1 MQRWLLVL
9 ALSFVL
15 PSLGSTSDDAQE
27 VRVPLFVDYNL
38 LTRLTTAELRGPGR
52 EPSVLWRSDDGCSVF
67 EIGSIRITP
76 ADGLL
81 EIQADG
87 NGRAGLGVLSWCLF
101 PVERDAD
108 LRIRARPVFGDDWQ
122 LRLTDV
128 EVSVLDRKGRST
140 FLMRR
145 LTGAVGEPIEDSV
158 GRVKVDLAPPAAE
171 MRDMIRSSLGP
182 EHAER
187 ALAALDS
194 LRPAGATATAS
205 GVKAEVTMRVSPGP
219 PPLVGPEPPPTEDER
234 QRWEDALADWDAFLT
249 FMVKELGVSEGDPD
263 AVDALFRLFTS
274 GRYGIAAV
282 LAAGPSDEDPVRP
295 LFLDAWSQMRD
306 IVRRL
311 AARETAPPDHALL
324 YLRFLAAGDALAAL
338 ERVGP
343 DVGLVISADG
353 LRRLARALDPKSLF
367 DPHDRSEAPDP
378 ALRKLFGFHEPP
390 STPLPPEPPPAA
402 PGGSSAPAPP
412 PASPPAPVPTSPP
425 PPATVPPVDRGSQS
439 RWWSW
444 GAVAHAAERPDDTEL
459 GAIGVRLDRWV
470 PEPAE
475 VDTYRAQLSR
485 LLDLVAAADREGAV
499 IPTTLRTLFR
509 QLVRA
514 TAWQESCWHQY
525 ARDGGRI
532 VPLVSSTADIGLM
545 QVNRRVWRGVFDAR
559 QLERDAVYNA
569 DAGTQILAQY
579 LARYGVRE
587 TGVTTGHVA
596 RATYA
601 AYNGGP
607 DAYTR
612 YRTGRGASAYTRNV
626 DTAFWKK
633 FEVTVAGHE
642 LDHVPCPPQVR

>member
-38 LTRLTTAELRGPGR
+38 LTRLTTDELRGPGR
-52 EPSVLWRSDDGCSVF
+52 EPSVFWRSDDGCSVF
-67 EIGSIRITP
+67 EIGGVRIGP
-76 ADGLL
+76 LDGLL

-101 PVERDAD
+101 PVQRDAD

-128 EVSVLDRKGRST
+128 EVTVLDRAGRST

-158 GRVKVDLAPPAAE
+158 ARVKVDLAPPATD
-171 MRDMIRSSLGP
+171 MRDVIRSSLGP

-187 ALAALDS
+187 ALAALES

-205 GVKAEVTMRVSPGP
+205 GVKAEIVMRVPPGP
-219 PPLVGPEPPPTEDER
+219 PPLVGPEPAAHGGRAP
-234 QRWEDALADWDAFLT
+234 ALGGCARR
-249 FMVKELGVSEGDPD
+249 LGCVSHLHGEGARRD
-263 AVDALFRLFTS
+263 RS
-274 GRYGIAAV
+274 RSRYGRRVISALHLGAYGIVAV
-282 LAAGPSDEDPVRP
+282 LAAGPSGEDPVRP
-295 LFLDAWSQMRD
+295 LFLDAWSQMRA

-311 AARETAPPDHALL
+311 AAREAAPPDHALL

-343 DVGLVISADG
+343 DVGVVISADG
-353 LRRLARALDPKSLF
+353 LRRLARTLDPKSLF

-402 PGGSSAPAPP
+402 PDGSSAPAPP

-425 PPATVPPVDRGSQS
+425 APATVPPVDRGSQS

-459 GAIGVRLDRWV
+459 RAIGVRLDRLV

-475 VDTYRAQLSR
+475 MDDYRTQVSR
-485 LLDLVAAADREGAV
+485 LLDLVATADREGAV
-499 IPTTLRTLFR
+499 MPTRLRTLFR
-509 QLVRA
+509 QLVRT
-514 TAWQESCWHQY
+514 TAWQESCWHQF
-525 ARDGGRI
+525 ARDGGRRWSR
-532 VPLVSSTADIGLM
+532 SSL
-545 QVNRRVWRGVFDAR
+545 AR
-559 QLERDAVYNA
+559 QTSGSCR
-569 DAGTQILAQY
+569 
-579 LARYGVRE
+579 
-587 TGVTTGHVA
+587 
-596 RATYA
+596 
-601 AYNGGP
+601 
-607 DAYTR
+607 
-612 YRTGRGASAYTRNV
+612 
-626 DTAFWKK
+626 
-633 FEVTVAGHE
+633 
-642 LDHVPCPPQVR
+642 